1 MELKKVLLIG
11 GSGFVGGWIANRLSE
26 RGIRVTIPTRRRDNT
41 KQLILLPTVYME
53 EADVNDPQVLA
64 SLMDGVD
71 AVINLVGILHDSDSS
86 PPYGKR
92 FAAAHVELPR
102 KIIAAMQQTGVRRL
116 VHMSALGAAT
126 DAPSAYLRSK
136 AEGEAAVCAAMNA
149 TGAHEGSIDVTVFR
163 PSVIFGP
170 GDSFLNTFAS
180 LLRLLP
186 MLPLAG
192 GSARFQPV
200 YVGDVADAFAE
211 SLTNRASF
219 GQIYELCGPKV
230 YTLRELVEYT
240 GKLIGRRRPIID
252 LPNGPANL
260 LARIMGLLPNPPMSP
275 DNLRSMEKD
284 NVTDGLRNYPGWQPR
299 SLEAEA
305 PGYLSAVRPKMR
317 YDNYRCRAGR

>member
-86 PPYGKR
+86 QPYGKR

-211 SLTNRASF
+211 SLTDRASF
-219 GQIYELCGPKV
+219 GQIYELCGN
-230 YTLRELVEYT
+230 
-240 GKLIGRRRPIID
+240 LIGRHRPIID
-252 LPNGPANL
+252 LPNGLANL

-299 SLEAEA
+299 SLEAAA